1 MKKRAADPSRRAD
14 GRGFT
19 LLEMLVVIVLAGIL
33 VSVVTI
39 SVTPDP
45 RQKLTREAQRVGQL
59 MALAS
64 DEARIRQLPIV
75 WEADLRGY
83 RFVAE
88 VAGERQLLTGDDL
101 LRERVWETPLT
112 RLSVQD
118 GAGPQPAQ
126 VLLGPGAPPGAHGDR
141 PRMGP
146 AALAAGTVQRGCDGE
161 SGLRRVGPRHGDAM
175 RPGVRGFTL
184 LEVLIALV
192 IIGVALAAAMRGAMS
207 LTSTAE
213 YTREKMLAVMTAENR
228 LLELRLARERLE
240 QGESTLPCEQG
251 GITFQC
257 VQAVKPTPNPF
268 FRRVEVRVLTA
279 ASDGSPRVLAELM
292 TVLPTNQ

>member
-1 MKKRAADPSRRAD
+1 
-14 GRGFT
+14 
-19 LLEMLVVIVLAGIL
+19 MLVVIVLAGIL

-39 SVTPDP
+39 SVAPDP
-45 RQKLTREAQRVGQL
+45 RQKLTREAERVGQL

-64 DEARIRQLPIV
+64 DESRIRQLPIV

-88 VAGERQLLTGDDL
+88 VRGERQLLTGDDL
-101 LRERVWETPLT
+101 LRERTWETPLT

-126 VLLGPGAPPGAHGDR
+126 VLLGPGAPPVRMAIAR
-141 PRMGP
+141 EWVQPRWRLELSNED
-146 AALAAGTVQRGCDGE
+146 ATVRLDFDE
-161 SGLRRVGPRHGDAM
+161 SGRATVLQMKRE
-175 RPGVRGFTL
+175 RGFTL
-184 LEVLIALV
+184 LEVLVALV
-192 IIGVALAAAMRGAMS
+192 IIGVALAAAMRGAMA
-207 LTSTAE
+207 LTSSAE
-213 YTREKMLAVMTAENR
+213 YTREKMLAIMTAENR

-240 QGESTLPCEQG
+240 QGENSQPCEQG

-268 FRRVEVRVLTA
+268 FRRVEVRVYRTA
-279 ASDGSPRVLAELM
+279 ADGSPRSLAELM